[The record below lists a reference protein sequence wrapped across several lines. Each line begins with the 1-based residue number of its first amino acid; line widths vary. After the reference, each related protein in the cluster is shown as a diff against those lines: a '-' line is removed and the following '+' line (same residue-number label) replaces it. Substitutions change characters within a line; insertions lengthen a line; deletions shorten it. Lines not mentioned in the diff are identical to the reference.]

1 MPSPDRGLLARLDA
15 LVQLA
20 ADRHGLALLPGGRL
34 AAAEARVAARAAGI
48 GSPRPRPAGR
58 PLRAY
63 WRGLPAG
70 GIDQALI
77 GANAEDPAA
86 GRLVEPVRSLG
97 AVARRQID
105 TEHSV
110 ATSRGGMVDSDR

>member
-1 MPSPDRGLLARLDA
+1 MPLAITDEASPFALLSTRNRPRVVRRGAADPQRSSAQQPPRGEQRSPFEGLLVRA
-15 LVQLA
+15 VS
-20 ADRHGLALLPGGRL
+20 GSGSTKPCLAL
-34 AAAEARVAARAAGI
+34 
-48 GSPRPRPAGR
+48 
-58 PLRAY
+58 
-63 WRGLPAG
+63 
-70 GIDQALI
+70 D
-77 GANAEDPAA
+77 AEDPAA